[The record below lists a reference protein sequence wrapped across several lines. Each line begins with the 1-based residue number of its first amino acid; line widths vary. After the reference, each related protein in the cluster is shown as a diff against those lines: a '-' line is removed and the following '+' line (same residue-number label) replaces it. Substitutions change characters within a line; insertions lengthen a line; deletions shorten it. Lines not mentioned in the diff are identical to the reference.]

1 LAVSFSNNRH
11 LKNIPFSSI
20 TVFLEWL
27 SNLVERIKMNLFS
40 TGLVIIGVAWLVQLI
55 SVLRGNQSILKA
67 FVAIYIL
74 GVLLLVINDFR
85 EGINWMG
92 WFEVRNDDGCNPG
105 SG

>member
-1 LAVSFSNNRH
+1 MVKQFLA
-11 LKNIPFSSI
+11 
-20 TVFLEWL
+20 
-27 SNLVERIKMNLFS
+27 ERTKMNLFS
-40 TGLVIIGVAWLVQLI
+40 TGLVIIGVAWVVQLI

-92 WFEVRNDDGCNPG
+92 WFEFGTMMAAILVLVRLFFKKENWK
-105 SG
+105 